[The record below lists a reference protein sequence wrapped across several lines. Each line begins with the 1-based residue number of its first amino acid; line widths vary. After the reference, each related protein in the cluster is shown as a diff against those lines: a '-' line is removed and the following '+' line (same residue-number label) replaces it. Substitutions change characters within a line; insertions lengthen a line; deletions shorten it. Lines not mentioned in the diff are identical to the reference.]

1 MMSISILT
9 RYILLLLS
17 FLPFSAFSQAMLGY
31 TDMQGDYYVSDS
43 GRIVHLEHLRVK
55 SSQPAANSIAYISN
69 TGNLVYYSN
78 HEQVKLDIT
87 NPTFYKNT
95 DHYLYYSTGG
105 SFSVYNGKE
114 RKYLG
119 YIQQYP
125 YAFAD
130 SIAAVHDYSG
140 YFYTYVNDLF
150 IELENQPVLKV
161 IAGDNILAYVNHI
174 GQFKAYY
181 QGNKVDL
188 DDYAPITAQ
197 AAGSIIAYIDNYQY
211 MKVYYQGSIHELFN
225 LPEINCLSTT
235 SSGDPLLASWC
246 NGPVVTDVQSE
257 LPVFQVGDDVV
268 AYIDDMGRFNVFY
281 KGNIVALESQP
292 PKQYTV
298 VDRVL
303 YYTDENDY
311 LKVFCNGELSIVET
325 YTPSRIE
332 ADGEVLAYMDL
343 DKRLKAFY
351 LNTSVDV
358 SENIVLDFSLNN
370 TLLMYSEIPN
380 KYKFYSLE

>member
-1 MMSISILT
+1 M
-9 RYILLLLS
+9 R
-17 FLPFSAFSQAMLGY
+17 AQAMLGY
-31 TDMQGDYYVSDS
+31 TDIQGDYYVNDS
-43 GRIVHLEHLRVK
+43 GRIVHLEHLRIR
-55 SSQPAANSIAYISN
+55 SSQPAANSIAYLSN
-69 TGNLVYYSN
+69 AGNLMYYAN
-78 HEQVKLDIT
+78 HEQIKLEIS

-105 SFSVYNGKE
+105 SFSVFNGKE

-119 YIQQYP
+119 YIQQHP
-125 YAFAD
+125 YAFGD

-181 QGNKVDL
+181 LGNKVDL
-188 DDYAPITAQ
+188 DDYSPIAVQ
-197 AAGSIIAYIDNYQY
+197 ASANIIGYIDNYQY
-211 MKVYYQGSIHELFN
+211 LRVYYQGSIHELCNFST
-225 LPEINCLSTT
+225 INCLSSTT
-235 SSGDPLLASWC
+235 SDDPLIASWC

-257 LPVFQVGDDVV
+257 LPVFQVGDDMV

-292 PKQYTV
+292 PKKYAI
-298 VDRVL
+298 VDKVL

-311 LKVFCNGELSIVET
+311 LKVFCNGEMSIVET
-325 YTPSRIE
+325 YTPTRLI
-332 ADGEVLAYMDL
+332 ADGEVLAYLDL

-351 LNTSVDV
+351 LNTAIDV

-370 TLLMYSEIPN
+370 TAIMYNEIPN

>member
-1 MMSISILT
+1 MSLLTKLRILIT
-9 RYILLLLS
+9 GAYCIPVLS
-17 FLPFSAFSQAMLGY
+17 FGQAMLGY
-31 TDMQGDYYVSDS
+31 TDMQGDFYVNDS
-43 GRIVHLEHLRVK
+43 GRIVHLEHLRIR
-55 SSQPAANSIAYISN
+55 SMQPAANSIAYLSN
-69 TGNLVYYSN
+69 AGNLVYYAN
-78 HEQVKLDIT
+78 HEQQELEIS
-87 NPTFYKNT
+87 NPSFYKNT

-105 SFSVYNGKE
+105 NFSVFNGKE

-119 YIQQYP
+119 YIQQHP
-125 YAFAD
+125 YAFGD

-181 QGNKVDL
+181 LGNKVDL
-188 DDYAPITAQ
+188 DDYSPIAVQ
-197 AAGSIIAYIDNYQY
+197 AAANIIGYIDNYHY
-211 MKVYYQGSIHELFN
+211 LRVYYQGSIHELCN
-225 LPEINCLSTT
+225 LSEINCLS
-235 SSGDPLLASWC
+235 SNIESDPLLESWC
-246 NGPVVTDVQSE
+246 NGPVVTDVQTE
-257 LPVFQVGDDVV
+257 LPVFQVGDDMV

-292 PKQYTV
+292 PKKYQI

-303 YYTDENDY
+303 YYTDDNDY
-311 LKVFCNGELSIVET
+311 LKVFCNGELSVVET
-325 YTPSRIE
+325 YTPTRIA
-332 ADGEVLAYMDL
+332 ADGEVLAYLDL

-351 LNTSVDV
+351 LNTSIDV

-370 TLLMYSEIPN
+370 TALMYNEIPN
-380 KYKFYSLE
+380 KYKFYFLD